1 MWIVQLALRRPYTFV
16 IMAMAIVILGV
27 LATVRM
33 PTDIFPEIDIPVVSV
48 IWTYAGVSPEE
59 MAEAITVRSER
70 GITIGVNDIEHL
82 ESSSLPGLAI
92 IKVFFHPRAKVES
105 AVAQLAAATQAS
117 LRTLPVGTQPPNI
130 LRYNASSV
138 PILQLGISS
147 DSLSE
152 QQLYDFGYNFIR
164 TQLAN
169 VEGATFPLPYGGRP
183 RQVTIDLDPR
193 ALYAQGISPQEVVQA
208 VNAQS
213 LILPS
218 GTVKLGAQEFAVRLN
233 SSPDLVSAFNRLPVK
248 QSRNNTTVYVSDVAH
263 VRDGYTVQTNIV
275 RHNGQKGALLT
286 VLKNG
291 GSSTLEIVEQ
301 IKAILPRIRSTLP
314 PSLNLKLL
322 FDQSIFVRAAIAGV
336 LREAT
341 MAALLT
347 GLMILL
353 FLGSWRSTIIVC
365 VSIPLS
371 ILTSLAVLNLL
382 GETINVMTL
391 GGLALAVGILVDDA
405 TVEIENIHRN
415 LGMRKPI
422 VQAILDGAMQIA
434 VPAFVSTLCICIV
447 FVPVIFLT
455 GAARYLFTPLALA
468 VVLAMMA
475 SYLLSRSLVPT
486 MVRYLLAGEV
496 ARYSGEGGA
505 IEDQAG
511 FFAGIHHGFQAGFE
525 KMRRRYR
532 GLLGQALAHRK
543 LVAVCSLGICAASLA
558 LLPYLGEDFFPQVD
572 AGQIRLHVRAPA
584 GTRIEETERY
594 FAQVENTIRRIIPA
608 AELVDIL
615 DNIGLPYSG
624 FNLAF
629 SDSVTI
635 GAYDGEIMVSLRP
648 GEHAPSSQY
657 VRRLRTEL
665 RRQFPELTVFMQPAD
680 IVSQILN
687 FGLPAPID
695 VQVVGPLA
703 NAKANYALARR
714 MTMRM
719 RAIPGAEDVHIHQV
733 VDAPELM
740 FRVDRTR
747 ARQLGL
753 TQSDVSNSLLISLSS
768 SAYVAPNY
776 WIDPRNGVDYPIAA
790 QTPQYVLDSTA
801 ELLRTPIHA
810 GVNEAPQLLANLGRL
825 ERDTTPA
832 VVNHYNVQPLYD
844 IYANVQDR
852 DLGAVAGDVDRV
864 IREFTPQLPKGSFI
878 ETRGQVSTMRSS
890 FVGLGVGMVF
900 AILLVYFV
908 MVVNF
913 QSWLDPFIILMAL
926 PGALSGIVLMLYLT
940 QTTLS
945 VPSLMGAIMSIG
957 VATANSILLVNF
969 ANDLREDGVDAL
981 SAALEAGH
989 TRLRPVVMTAL
1000 AMIVGMLPMALGL
1013 GEGGEQNA
1021 PLGRAVIG
1029 GLLVATVAT
1038 LIFVPVV
1045 YSVLRRTPPRHG
1057 RRAGMESI

>member
-16 IMAMAIVILGV
+16 IMAMAI
-27 LATVRM
+27 
-33 PTDIFPEIDIPVVSV
+33 IDIPVVSV

>member
-48 IWTYAGVSPEE
+48 LWTYAGVSPQE

-70 GITIGVNDIEHL
+70 GITISVNDIEHL
-82 ESSSLPGLAI
+82 ESSSLPGLAV
-92 IKVFFHPRAKVES
+92 IKVFFHPRAKVEA
-105 AVAQLAAATQAS
+105 AVAQLASATQAS
-117 LRTLPVGTQPPNI
+117 LRTLPPGTQPPNI

-147 DSLSE
+147 DTLSE
-152 QQLYDFGYNFIR
+152 QELYDLGYNFIR

-193 ALYAQGISPQEVVQA
+193 ALYAQGISAQEVVQA
-208 VNAQS
+208 VNLQS

-218 GTVKLGAQEFAVRLN
+218 GTVKLGAQEYAVRMN
-233 SSPDLVSAFNRLPVK
+233 SSPELVSAFNRLPVK
-248 QSRNNTTVYVSDVAH
+248 QSKNNTTIYVGDVAH

-275 RHNGQKGALLT
+275 RHNGARGALLT

-301 IKAILPRIRSTLP
+301 IKAMLPRIRSTLP

-371 ILTSLAVLNLL
+371 ILSSLAVLNLL
-382 GETINVMTL
+382 GESINVMTL

-422 VQAILDGAMQIA
+422 VRAILDGAMQIA

-447 FVPVIFLT
+447 FVPVVFLT

-475 SYLLSRSLVPT
+475 SYLLSRTLVPT

-505 IEDQAG
+505 IEDKAG
-511 FFAGIHHGFQAGFE
+511 FFAGVHHRFQSGFE
-525 KMRRRYR
+525 KMRNRYR

-543 LVAVCSLGICAASLA
+543 LVAACFLAICVVSLA
-558 LLPYLGEDFFPQVD
+558 LIPYLGEDFFPQVD

-594 FAQVENTIRRIIPA
+594 FAQVENTIRRIVPP

-629 SDSVTI
+629 TDSVTI
-635 GAYDGEIMVSLRP
+635 GAFDGEIMVSLRP

-665 RRQFPELTVFMQPAD
+665 RREFPELTIFLQPAD
-680 IVSQILN
+680 IVNQILN

-695 VQVVGPLA
+695 VQVVGPLT
-703 NAKANYALARR
+703 NDKANFALARR
-714 MTMRM
+714 METRM
-719 RAIPGAEDVHIHQV
+719 QSIPGAEDVHIHQV
-733 VDAPELM
+733 VAAPELL

-768 SAYVAPNY
+768 SAFIAPNY

-790 QTPQYVLDSTA
+790 QTPQYVVDSTA

-810 GVNEAPQLLANLGRL
+810 GATEAPQLLANLGRL

-864 IREFTPQLPKGSFI
+864 IRDFTPQLPKGSFI

-926 PGALSGIVLMLYLT
+926 PGALSGIVLMLFVT

-981 SAALEAGH
+981 TAALEAGY
-989 TRLRPVVMTAL
+989 TRLRPVLMTAL

-1029 GLLVATVAT
+1029 GLLVATMAT

-1045 YSVLRRTPPRHG
+1045 YSVLRLTPPRHG